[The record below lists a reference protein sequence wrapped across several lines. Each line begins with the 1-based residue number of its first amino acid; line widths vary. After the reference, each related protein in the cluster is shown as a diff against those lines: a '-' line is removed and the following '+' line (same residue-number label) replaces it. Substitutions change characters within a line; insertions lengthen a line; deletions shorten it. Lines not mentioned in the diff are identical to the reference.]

1 MAAQPQFQEYP
12 KILHHPNH
20 RPATTRII
28 PNAPGTPGILKPG
41 SEGTSVFLPDVTVI
55 NEDEEA
61 QYRAKGYTPV
71 GEADPTA
78 YARAVAGAPPLGMQ
92 IQAYPKW
99 RYHATKEACVVDTP
113 EAERALGDGWA
124 DRPDLV
130 QIAAPAPTSSVP
142 PSPSADERPRSA
154 APGAA
159 PKKAKPRKAKKKAKA
174 HGWTPERRAAQS
186 AAMKARIAA
195 KKDAEQQQA
204 SE

>member
-1 MAAQPQFQEYP
+1 MAAQPQFQEFP

-28 PNAPGTPGILKPG
+28 PNVPGTPGILKPG
-41 SEGTSVFLPDVTVI
+41 SEGTSVFLPDVTVV

-61 QYRAKGYTPV
+61 QYRAKGYSPV

-99 RYHATKEACVVDTP
+99 RYHATKEACIVDTP

-130 QIAAPAPTSSVP
+130 QIAAPAP
-142 PSPSADERPRSA
+142 ESA
-154 APGAA
+154 APPTAGRPVAATPGAA
-159 PKKAKPRKAKKKAKA
+159 PKKAAKKAKKRAKNT
-174 HGWTPERRAAQS
+174 GWTPERRAAQS
-186 AAMKARIAA
+186 LAMKARIAA